1 MSITV
6 GDLVEMPHLG
16 LEVLSGATGLGR
28 AVSWTHTSDLP
39 EPWRWITGGEL
50 LMTNGLSF
58 PKTATDQESLLT
70 HLDESGVAGLA
81 IGDKMYCPRLTQR
94 FTRRSDRLGFP
105 VLRIRYPLPF
115 VAISRAVAEATLLDQ
130 SSRLSRTMRI
140 YDLLRRHIGSA
151 SSSADLVA
159 ALARELGCELH
170 VCDRRTGDPWFPHT
184 APLDPHLREAVV
196 ELSDSSTNVAAGV
209 YGLPAGG
216 AQQAMLTDIQRHPE
230 AALVVI
236 PRRDDRVDPIRL
248 QHTATVISLELSEVQ
263 LVLEH
268 ERRER
273 AALLERLLENR
284 IDRHAVESRLGELRL
299 DRARTVLAAARSS
312 DESRALTV
320 HNSLWRN
327 DIPYLCTLREGLLYA
342 LVPDRS
348 GFEAVLSRALGPSAR
363 IGVSARLGSIS
374 RFQEAI
380 REASWACSLASRRD
394 IPVSR
399 YGSEEPWLGL
409 SNVGDAQA
417 LVDRVLAPLR
427 TYDEQHQSNLVA
439 TLDAYLRN
447 QRSLQLTATALCVH
461 RQTVLYRMKRIAD
474 LTGLNLAETDAVAAL
489 WLALRAAA
497 LLDAEDDSRLPPYS

>member
-1 MSITV
+1 
-6 GDLVEMPHLG
+6 MPHLG
-16 LEVLSGATGLGR
+16 LEVLSGGTGLGR
-28 AVSWTHTSDLP
+28 PVSWTHTSDLP

-58 PKTATDQESLLT
+58 PKTAAEQETLLT
-70 HLDESGVAGLA
+70 KLDESGVAGLA
-81 IGDKMYCPRLTQR
+81 IGEKMYCPRLTQR

-115 VAISRAVAEATLLDQ
+115 VAISRAVAEATLVDQ
-130 SSRLSRTMRI
+130 SSRLSRTVRI
-140 YDLLRRHIGSA
+140 YDVLRRHIGSA
-151 SSSADLVA
+151 SPPADLVA
-159 ALARELGCELH
+159 TLARELGCELH
-170 VCDRRTGDPWFPHT
+170 VCDRRTGDPWFPQT
-184 APLDPHLREAVV
+184 PSLDPDLRDAVV
-196 ELSDSSTNVAAGV
+196 ELSEHSTNVAAGV
-209 YGLPAGG
+209 YGLSGAG
-216 AQQAMLTDIQRHPE
+216 AQPAMLTDIQRHPE

-236 PRRDDRVDPIRL
+236 PRDGDRVDPIRL
-248 QHTATVISLELSEVQ
+248 QHTATAISLALSEVQ
-263 LVLEH
+263 LALEH

-299 DRARTVLAAARSS
+299 DPADAVLVAARRS
-312 DESRALTV
+312 DEARALTI
-320 HNSLWRN
+320 HNALWRN
-327 DIPYLCTLREGLLYA
+327 DLPYLCTLREGLLYA

-363 IGVSARLGSIS
+363 IGISALLGSIS
-374 RFQEAI
+374 RFPEAV
-380 REASWACSLASRRD
+380 REASWALSLASRRD
-394 IPVSR
+394 IAVSG

-427 TYDEQHQSNLVA
+427 AYDDQHQSNLVA

-461 RQTVLYRMKRIAD
+461 RQTVLYRIKRIAD
-474 LTGLNLAETDAVAAL
+474 LTGLDLAETDAVATL

-497 LLDAEDDSRLPPYS
+497 LLDAEEPATPYL

>member
-1 MSITV
+1 
-6 GDLVEMPHLG
+6 MPHLG
-16 LEVLSGATGLGR
+16 LGVLSGAAGLDR

-58 PKTATDQESLLT
+58 PKSAADQETLLT
-70 HLDESGVAGLA
+70 RLDESGVAGLA

-94 FTRRSDRLGFP
+94 FTRCSDRLGFP
-105 VLRIRYPLPF
+105 VLQIRYPLPF

-130 SSRLSRTMRI
+130 SSRLSRTVRI

-159 ALARELGCELH
+159 ALARELGCQLH
-170 VCDRRTGDPWFPHT
+170 VCDRRTGDPWFPQT
-184 APLDPHLREAVV
+184 PPLDPVLRQAVV
-196 ELSDSSTNVAAGV
+196 GLSDSSTNVAAGV
-209 YGLPAGG
+209 YGLPGDG
-216 AQQAMLTDIQRHPE
+216 ARQAMLTDIARHPDV
-230 AALVVI
+230 ALVVI
-236 PRRDDRVDPIRL
+236 PRAADRVDPIRL
-248 QHTATVISLELSEVQ
+248 QHIATVISLELSEVQ
-263 LVLEH
+263 SVLEH
-268 ERRER
+268 DRRER

-284 IDRHAVESRLGELRL
+284 VDRHAVESRLGELHL
-299 DRARTVLAAARSS
+299 DPARTVLVAARNS
-312 DESRALTV
+312 DEARALTV

-363 IGVSARLGSIS
+363 IGVSARLDSIS
-374 RFQEAI
+374 RFPEAV
-380 REASWACSLASRRD
+380 REASWACSLAGRRG
-394 IPVSR
+394 IPISR

-417 LVDRVLAPLR
+417 LVDRVLTPLR
-427 TYDEQHQSNLVA
+427 TYDEQHHSNLVA
-439 TLDAYLRN
+439 TLEAYLRH

-461 RQTVLYRMKRIAD
+461 RQTVLYRMKRVAD

-497 LLDAEDDSRLPPYS
+497 LLDAED

>member
-1 MSITV
+1 MTVTV
-6 GDLVEMPHLG
+6 GDLVETPHLG
-16 LEVLSGATGLGR
+16 LEVLSGGAGLGR
-28 AVSWTHTSDLP
+28 SVSWTHTSDLP

-58 PKTATDQESLLT
+58 PKAAADQEALLT
-70 HLDESGVAGLA
+70 KLDESGVAGLA
-81 IGDKMYCPRLTQR
+81 IGEKMYCPRLTQR
-94 FTRRSDRLGFP
+94 FTRRSEQLGFP

-130 SSRLSRTMRI
+130 SDRLSRTMRI
-140 YDLLRRHIGSA
+140 YDLLRRHIASA
-151 SSSADLVA
+151 SPPANLVA

-170 VCDRRTGDPWFPHT
+170 VCDRRTGDPWFPDT
-184 APLDPHLREAVV
+184 SPLAPALREAVV
-196 ELSDSSTNVAAGV
+196 ELSESSTNVAAGV
-209 YGLPAGG
+209 YGLPGDGTRA
-216 AQQAMLTDIQRHPE
+216 AMLTDIQRHPE

-236 PRRDDRVDPIRL
+236 PRITERVDPIRL
-248 QHTATVISLELSEVQ
+248 QHTATVISLALSEMQ
-263 LVLEH
+263 LALEH

-273 AALLERLLENR
+273 AALMERLLENR

-299 DRARTVLAAARSS
+299 DPPSTVLVVARSS
-312 DESRALTV
+312 DEGRALTI

-327 DIPYLCTLREGLLYA
+327 GIPYLCTLREGLLYA
-342 LVPDRS
+342 LVPDQS
-348 GFEAVLSRALGPSAR
+348 GFEGVLSRALGPSAR
-363 IGVSARLGSIS
+363 IGISARLSTIS
-374 RFQEAI
+374 RFPEAV
-380 REASWACSLASRRD
+380 REGSWAFSLASRRD

-439 TLDAYLRN
+439 TLDAYLRH

-461 RQTVLYRMKRIAD
+461 RQTVLYRIKRIAE
-474 LTGLNLAETDAVAAL
+474 LTGLNLADTDALAAL

-497 LLDAEDDSRLPPYS
+497 LLDAEDDLRPL